1 MIYGPICSSASETLR
16 VALESLARCSGDPV
30 GDEHHVL
37 VALQATSKALRELDN
52 AAKILRYLS
61 ATRKP
66 AESEIVETEDDQ
78 ETIRYLRELCEATYT
93 LSERARSSLRFLE
106 HLTVWCLEHGD
117 ELPLE
122 ARTKALSALRLLRT
136 IRSNNRSR
144 LAGECGPLSRLLHTC
159 ETVLRV
165 YASVERERTCV

>member
-66 AESEIVETEDDQ
+66 AESEIVETEDDT

-117 ELPLE
+117 EQPLE

-165 YASVERERTCV
+165 YASAERERTCV